1 MDCDCYRVMIGG
13 MLGNLLSGG
22 GFHDGQS
29 LCAVRCIVPS
39 ALTVVSVLRSSY
51 RKFSISGFDVWWGG
65 LVKQGYSSLSLA
77 YTVAAEFAGALLL
90 LLGIYSRY
98 VSLLAL
104 PVMIA
109 ITYHWM
115 VRKGFWFTD
124 GGVEFPLAWTMM
136 LITQAILGD
145 GAYAVRLPV
154 LLWERRVS
162 PSAA

>member
-1 MDCDCYRVMIGG
+1 M
-13 MLGNLLSGG
+13 
-22 GFHDGQS
+22 
-29 LCAVRCIVPS
+29 
-39 ALTVVSVLRSSY
+39 
-51 RKFSISGFDVWWGG
+51 
-65 LVKQGYSSLSLA
+65 
-77 YTVAAEFAGALLL
+77 AAEFAGALLL

-124 GGVEFPLAWTMM
+124 GGMEFPLAWTMM

-154 LLWERRVS
+154 LAVGTAGFTFRRVAALMLRA
-162 PSAA
+162 PSLRTIS

>member
-1 MDCDCYRVMIGG
+1 MIDNRFVPYAA
-13 MLGNLLSGG
+13 LFLRLSLS
-22 GFHDGQS
+22 FLFFAH
-29 LCAVRCIVPS
+29 L
-39 ALTVVSVLRSSY
+39 Y
-51 RKFSISGFDVWWGG
+51 RKFSITGFDVWWGG

-98 VSLLAL
+98 ASLLAL
-104 PVMIA
+104 PAMIA

-124 GGVEFPLAWTMM
+124 GGMEFPLAWTMM

-154 LLWERRVS
+154 LPWERRVS